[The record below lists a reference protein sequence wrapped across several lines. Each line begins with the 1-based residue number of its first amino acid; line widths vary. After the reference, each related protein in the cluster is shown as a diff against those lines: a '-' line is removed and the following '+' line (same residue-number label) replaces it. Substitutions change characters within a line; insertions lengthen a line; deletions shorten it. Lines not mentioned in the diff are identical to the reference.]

1 LKLTFYVKK
10 EHSSVTEKP
19 TYKDLEERIRLL
31 EEESSKG
38 RQAEDALR
46 ESEAKYRNV
55 VENAQEAI
63 LIAQDVKLVFVNRA
77 ALHLTGYSEEQFLS
91 GPFTDFIHPDDRNI
105 VASHHLSRLMGEA
118 VPPVYSFRVVR
129 LDGAVRWVELNA
141 AIISW
146 EGNPA
151 TLNFLSDITER
162 KRVADAL
169 RESEEKYRL
178 LFENAGEGIS
188 IIRGEMIEF
197 ANPALAKIL
206 GQSIEIITIK
216 SFTSFLHPDDR
227 AMVLDHH
234 IRRMR
239 GEDVETGYDFR
250 IITATGQVRWL
261 HITSQIIS
269 WNGTPASL
277 SFVMDITDR
286 KVAEEA
292 LRESEYRFRELF
304 DKMKSGVA
312 VYEAINDGSDFI
324 FRDFN
329 RAAEI
334 MEGVTK
340 EMVIGKSVLEVF
352 PGVKEFGLLDLF
364 QSVWKSGIPRNLP
377 ISHYKDTRI
386 DSWRENYVYKL
397 PAGELVA
404 IYDDVTE
411 QKKMEEEI
419 RMLSITDALTGLF
432 NRRGFIALAEQQMKT
447 ANRIQKKLVLFYIDL
462 DGMKSVNDRWG
473 HEEGDQL
480 LVSSAKILKQTFR
493 ESDIIARLG
502 GDEFTVLAAEI
513 AETTEIALTRLG
525 ERLKSYNALPNRRY
539 AISLSIGIAV
549 YDPSLPCSLDELMS
563 RADNLMYEQKK
574 EKAGLTMRTTATD

>member
-1 LKLTFYVKK
+1 M
-10 EHSSVTEKP
+10 TEKP
-19 TYKDLEERIRLL
+19 TYQDLEKRISVL
-31 EEESSKG
+31 EEESIKG
-38 RQAEDALR
+38 RQAEEALR

-63 LIAQDVKLVFVNRA
+63 LIAQDVRLVFVNRA
-77 ALHLTGYSEEQFLS
+77 ALYLTGYSEEKFLS
-91 GPFTDFIHPDDRNI
+91 VPFTDFIHPDDRNI
-105 VASHHLSRLMGEA
+105 VASHHLKRLMGEE
-118 VPPVYSFRVVR
+118 VPPVYTFRVVR
-129 LDGAVRWVELNA
+129 RDGNIRWVELNA

-146 EGNPA
+146 EGKPA

-162 KRVADAL
+162 QRVEDAL

-178 LFENAGEGIS
+178 LFENAGEGIL
-188 IIRGEMIEF
+188 IVRGEFIEF
-197 ANPALAKIL
+197 ANPAMAKIL
-206 GQSIEIITIK
+206 RQSIEIIKIK
-216 SFTSFLHPDDR
+216 PFVSFLHPDDR

-239 GEDVETGYDFR
+239 GEDVGTGYDFR
-250 IITATGQVRWL
+250 IITGAGQERWL
-261 HITSQIIS
+261 HINSQVIP
-269 WNGTPASL
+269 WNGAPASL

-286 KVAEEA
+286 KVVEEA
-292 LRESEYRFRELF
+292 LRESEFRFRELF

-312 VYEAINDGSDFI
+312 VYEAINDGNDFI

-329 RAAEI
+329 RAAEV

-340 EMVIGKSVLEVF
+340 EMVIGRSVLEVF
-352 PGVKEFGLLDLF
+352 PAVKEIGLFDLF
-364 QSVWKSGIPRNLP
+364 QSVWKSGIPRHFP
-377 ISHYKDTRI
+377 VSHYKDTRI
-386 DSWRENYVYKL
+386 DRWRENYVYKL
-397 PAGELVA
+397 PAGELVS

-462 DGMKSVNDRWG
+462 DGMKDVNDRWG
-473 HEEGDQL
+473 HEEGDHL

-513 AETTEIALTRLG
+513 AETTDIALKRLN
-525 ERLKSYNALPNRRY
+525 ERIRSYNDLPDRRY
-539 AISLSIGIAV
+539 KISMSIGTVI
-549 YDPSLPCSLDELMS
+549 YDPLTPCTLDELLS
-563 RADNLMYEQKK
+563 RADTLMYKQKK
-574 EKAGLTMRTTATD
+574 EKAQRTDRVAATAS